1 MLNRVILM
9 GRLTADPE
17 LRQTQSGI
25 SVLSFSIAV
34 DRDFTPKGEEKQTD
48 FVNLVAWRQT
58 AEFISKYF
66 SKGRMIAVEG
76 RLSVRNYVDSNGNKR
91 VATEVVVDRAYFADS
106 KPSGTGTNTF
116 STPQHPANSQ
126 DNNAGTSISIGDIG
140 EFEEIDDDDGL
151 PF

>member
-76 RLSVRNYVDSNGNKR
+76 SLRVRNYVDSNGNKR
-91 VATEVVVDRAYFADS
+91 VATEVVIDRAYFADS
-106 KPSGTGTNTF
+106 KPSGTSTNTF
-116 STPQHPANSQ
+116 STPQHPASTQ
-126 DNNAGTSISIGDIG
+126 DNAGTSISIGDIG